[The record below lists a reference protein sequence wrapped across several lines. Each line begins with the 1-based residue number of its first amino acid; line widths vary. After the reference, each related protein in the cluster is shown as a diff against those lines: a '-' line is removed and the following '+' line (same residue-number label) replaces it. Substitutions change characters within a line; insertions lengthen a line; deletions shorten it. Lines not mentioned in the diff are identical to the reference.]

1 MMLPSEHEAEPAQ
14 AVIAPGVT
22 QVHRASPPR
31 PPRVTAELSSAREE
45 HAAYVQ
51 GRERLEHAGFL
62 RVLVVLAVLALAA
75 SIAHAGLGRVF
86 VHGWWRQW

>member
-14 AVIAPGVT
+14 AVIAPGVM

-31 PPRVTAELSSAREE
+31 PPRATAELESAREE
-45 HAAYVQ
+45 HAAYVR

-62 RVLVVLAVLALAA
+62 RALVVLAVVVLVA
-75 SIAHAGLGRVF
+75 SIEHAGLGRVF
-86 VHGWWRQW
+86 VHGWWSQW